1 MDGAVSI
8 RQLMGRNVRLVQ
20 AEHQVEG
27 VVSGIA
33 VRLEEIDSEEAELEV
48 DGDNGTT
55 YVIYLTPQDWC
66 EGVCAPA
73 PEGLTD
79 GRVGVEWRQ
88 TGESAVSPSLRRL
101 RRSPLAE

>member
-1 MDGAVSI
+1 VDGAASI
-8 RQLMGRNVRLVQ
+8 RQLIGRDVTLVQ
-20 AEHQVEG
+20 ARQRVQG
-27 VVSGIA
+27 VVNGIA
-33 VRLEEIDSEEAELEV
+33 IRVEDDTEETELEV
-48 DGDNGTT
+48 EGNNGTT
-55 YVIYLTPQDWC
+55 YLIYLTPEDWC

-79 GRVGVEWRQ
+79 GRVEVEWRQ